1 MNNELTEFEQ
11 QNAIFPE
18 KVWKFEIKCLSLH
31 RSNFYGA
38 EDVAPQGGN
47 FYATTLRKKAQ
58 QHRVGYGI
66 TTPRSSVEA

>member
-47 FYATTLRKKAQ
+47 FYATTLRKK
-58 QHRVGYGI
+58 H
-66 TTPRSSVEA
+66 SSTAWGMG